1 MATRNGRDEK
11 TEIKQC
17 IYLLYGLSEFQAGN
31 LLDLLTLN
39 KSGRLSQGKVIV
51 TLKYVVIVYNKV

>member
-11 TEIKQC
+11 TKIKQC
-17 IYLLYGLSEFQAGN
+17 KYLLCELSEFKAGN
-31 LLDLLTLN
+31 LFDLLTLN

-51 TLKYVVIVYNKV
+51 ALKYVVIIYNKF